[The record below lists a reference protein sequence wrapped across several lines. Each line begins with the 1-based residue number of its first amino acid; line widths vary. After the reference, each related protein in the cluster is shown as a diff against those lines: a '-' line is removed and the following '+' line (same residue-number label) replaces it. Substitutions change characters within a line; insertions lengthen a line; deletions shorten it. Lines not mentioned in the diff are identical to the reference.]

1 MTTIFIDNNPAVN
14 FCHYADES
22 RSANKNIHIGDQEF
36 YKDFIRNNQNSIQ
49 YQGYFSG
56 CEFDKGKTYLYRD
69 PNGFSKLYI
78 AKTSYRCFIS
88 SRSWIRLVEHGV
100 EFTSIRAVPSG
111 VVIEEENGDF
121 KVVQHLKGVK
131 SNLKIEEIG
140 EELITRIDLF
150 FEQFFRWKESDPH
163 FKDAN

>member
-14 FCHYADES
+14 FCYYKDES
-22 RSANKNIHIGDQEF
+22 HSANNNIYIGDKDF
-36 YKDFIRNNQNSIQ
+36 YKDFVRNNGNSIE
-49 YQGYFSG
+49 YQGFFSG

-78 AKTSYRCFIS
+78 AKTSQRRFVS

-111 VVIEEENGDF
+111 VVIEEENG
-121 KVVQHLKGVK
+121 
-131 SNLKIEEIG
+131 NLK
-140 EELITRIDLF
+140 LCNT
-150 FEQFFRWKESDPH
+150 
-163 FKDAN
+163 